1 MKFCSNCGGELNENQ
16 NVCLKCG
23 AITNNTY
30 IRDTGATRDKGSVG
44 WALLGFF
51 IPLLG
56 FILYLL
62 WKNTNPNDAKQ
73 AGTGAFISFISFI
86 SGIVL
91 YLIFVVIVVSSTMN

>member
-1 MKFCSNCGGELNENQ
+1 MKFCSDCGSELNENQ

-23 AITNNTY
+23 AIIKNTNT
-30 IRDTGATRDKGSVG
+30 RDISATRDKGSVG

-86 SGIVL
+86 SFIVL
-91 YLIFVVIVVSSTMN
+91 YFILMVIVVSSTMN